1 LGILHQHAPG
11 KQLRSTLAFLL
22 PAGSGKALVA
32 LFVTEQFG
40 WAQCW
45 ATLTLLAGSM
55 VGFTLPWPAARHLG
69 VELLRPVVLVF
80 TGIVGVV
87 LVARAVRVYD

>member
-1 LGILHQHAPG
+1 
-11 KQLRSTLAFLL
+11 
-22 PAGSGKALVA
+22 
-32 LFVTEQFG
+32 
-40 WAQCW
+40 
-45 ATLTLLAGSM
+45 M